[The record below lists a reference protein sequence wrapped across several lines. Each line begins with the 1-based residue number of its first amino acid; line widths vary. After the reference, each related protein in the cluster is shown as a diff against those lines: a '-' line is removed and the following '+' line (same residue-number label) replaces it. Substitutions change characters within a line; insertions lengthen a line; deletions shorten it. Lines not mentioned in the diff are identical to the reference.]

1 MALVAKTI
9 VATGVSSSLLPQG
22 FEAIKQLLQQP
33 QPYRVILGARDTH
46 TTNEAYKQLPFDRA
60 THSVTVLPLQ
70 LADLSTVKTF
80 ACQALDQLGGHAIDY
95 LIMNAGISKDV
106 EDKSLLGYKWCETVI
121 VNHFSQ
127 HYLVHLLRQRLV
139 AHKARIVFVSSGG
152 VRRVTDTDVLQ
163 EHLQVGSGQGAPI
176 AYAESKFVQLLSA
189 HWWRRQLAGQCH
201 VVAVSPGLIANTGLA
216 RYSSKMKITTEMPD
230 AKTVPQGAKSVLAA
244 LTRSD
249 FPQDAEQ
256 IFLTSWGEWWPKDVY
271 EKTLDK
277 GLQDKW
283 CPDKEQLEEEGHV
296 A

>member
-1 MALVAKTI
+1 MTLVAKTI
-9 VATGVSSSLLPQG
+9 VATGVSSSLG
-22 FEAIKQLLQQP
+22 FEAIKQLLQQS

-46 TTNEAYKQLPFDRA
+46 TTNQAYKQLPFDRA

-80 ACQALDQLGGHAIDY
+80 ASQALEQLGGHAIDY
-95 LIMNAGISKDV
+95 LILNAGIFKEV
-106 EDKSLLGYKWCETVI
+106 EDKSLLGSRWCETAI

-127 HYLVHLLRQRLV
+127 HYLVHLLRERLV
-139 AHKARIVFVSSGG
+139 SSKARIVFVSSGAVRG
-152 VRRVTDTDVLQ
+152 VADTNVLQ
-163 EHLQVGSGQGAPI
+163 EHLQVGSGQHARV
-176 AYAESKFVQLLSA
+176 AYKESKFVQLLSA
-189 HWWRRQLAGQCH
+189 HWWRRQLAGQCR
-201 VVAVSPGLIANTGLA
+201 VVAVSPGLIPETGLG
-216 RYSSKMKITTEMPD
+216 RHSSDFNLTMDMPD
-230 AKTVPQGAKSVLAA
+230 AKTVPEGARSILAA

-283 CPDKEQLEEEGHV
+283 CPDKEQLEKEGHV
-296 A
+296 V